1 MLTSATQSLSKKKYL
16 SEQLAPMTACYP
28 TKRQTCKANR
38 LILLVACNDGP
49 IFVSLNWVL
58 IKPRLCTFE
67 VAHKV
72 IFPTSSN
79 ASHQSFI
86 SNGLTTLCA
95 IDRNRPTEQT
105 SDNGDDKNNY
115 QHFIFQ
121 FVSLDLFVAHSRLKA
136 NQLDVILTLSIIKNM
151 KISRFHQES
160 FRLF

>member
-1 MLTSATQSLSKKKYL
+1 
-16 SEQLAPMTACYP
+16 MTACYP

-58 IKPRLCTFE
+58 IKPCLCTFE

-121 FVSLDLFVAHSRLKA
+121 FVFLDLFVGTLASEGKSVGRHINPIDNKKHENITIPPRIFPFVFNFFTRHSKTRLP
-136 NQLDVILTLSIIKNM
+136 
-151 KISRFHQES
+151 
-160 FRLF
+160 